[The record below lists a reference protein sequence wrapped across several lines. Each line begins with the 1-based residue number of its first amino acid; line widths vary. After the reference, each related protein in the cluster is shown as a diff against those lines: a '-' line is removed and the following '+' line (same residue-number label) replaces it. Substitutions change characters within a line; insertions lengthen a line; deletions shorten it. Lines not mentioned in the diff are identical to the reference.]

1 MQKNCENFSM
11 QDALRM
17 AQSPAGQQLLAMLR
31 SGDSG
36 QLQQVMDLA
45 KAGDLANASASLQS
59 MLSSKQAQ
67 QLLKQMEETE
77 HG

>member
-17 AQSPAGQQLLAMLR
+17 AQTPAGQQLLAMLR

-36 QLQQVMDLA
+36 KLQQVMDLA
-45 KAGDLANASASLQS
+45 KAGDLKSAGASLQT
-59 MLSSKQAQ
+59 MLSSQQAQ
-67 QLLKQMEETE
+67 QLLKQMEEQN

>member
-36 QLQQVMDLA
+36 KLQQVMDLA
-45 KAGDLANASASLQS
+45 KSGDMASASTALQA
-59 MLSSKQAQ
+59 MLSSTQAQ
-67 QLLKQMEETE
+67 QLLKQMEEHN

>member
-45 KAGDLANASASLQS
+45 KSGDMANAKSALQS
-59 MLSSKQAQ
+59 MLSSTQAQ
-67 QLLKQMEETE
+67 QLLKQMEEQN

>member
-17 AQSPAGQQLLAMLR
+17 AQSPAGQQLLGMLR

-45 KAGDLANASASLQS
+45 KAGDLEHASASLQA

-67 QLLKQMEETE
+67 QLLKQMEDSK

>member
-1 MQKNCENFSM
+1 MQKNCEDFSM

-31 SGDSG
+31 SGDKS
-36 QLQQVMDLA
+36 QLQQVVDLA
-45 KAGDLANASASLQS
+45 KAGNMDKAGSTLQTL
-59 MLSSKQAQ
+59 LSSPQAQ
-67 QLLKQMEETE
+67 QLLKQMEGSE

>member
-45 KAGDLANASASLQS
+45 KSGDMANASTALQT
-59 MLSSKQAQ
+59 MLSSTQAQ
-67 QLLKQMEETE
+67 QLLKQMEEQN

>member
-59 MLSSKQAQ
+59 ILSSEQAK
-67 QLLKQMEETE
+67 QLLKQMEDSK

>member
-17 AQSPAGQQLLAMLR
+17 AQTPAGQQLLAMLR
-31 SGDSG
+31 SGDPS

-45 KAGDLANASASLQS
+45 KAGDLASAGASLQT

-67 QLLKQMEETE
+67 QLIEKMEEQN